1 MDLADIAS
9 DVQEQ
14 RLNQQ
19 IADARKPKP
28 VDVPADFDGIRC
40 IDCGDPMEM
49 LRRISN
55 RVRCAECQEF
65 FERDTK
71 RRRIRGEE

>member
-1 MDLADIAS
+1 LDLADIAN

-19 IADARKPKP
+19 IEDARKSKP
-28 VDVPADFDGIRC
+28 TEAPAGFDGIRC

-49 LRRISN
+49 LRRTSN

-71 RRRIRGEE
+71 RRRIRGEA